1 MTDEFKPSGYPSVS
15 PYLIVRDAERTLA
28 FLADVFDAER
38 LRVIPD
44 ESGGI
49 LHAEARVA
57 DSVIMMG
64 QMPDGADTN
73 VHVYVADAE
82 AAFERAR
89 RAGGTV
95 VEPLQRKGDGDYRG
109 GIADGNGAVWWI
121 SQQGG

>member
-28 FLADVFDAER
+28 FLADVFAAER

-44 ESGGI
+44 ENGGI
-49 LHAEARVA
+49 LHAEARVD

-64 QMPDGADTN
+64 EMPDGPDTN

-82 AAFERAR
+82 ATFDRAR

-95 VEPLQRKGDGDYRG
+95 VQPLERKGDGDYRG